1 VDAVRSSPIRPEW
14 RIYAAGLLNSRVPL
28 PRRLLIMTTGRAGSE
43 LLVSLLNAHPNIVCT
58 GELALGPGQLPRL
71 NPALFVRGVAIASM
85 KGAIRSGKEASV
97 FGWKLPSNHMRW
109 HPARFPSPVDFIKE
123 SISPDGLLVVLRR
136 RNFVAQALSWQH
148 AEQTKYHFTEM
159 ETFERIAVD
168 PEGLLSQTFD
178 YELEDRWLAETTRG
192 LPRVEVTYEDDLLE
206 PESQQ
211 KTLDL
216 ITGALGL
223 DPCPVT
229 THLNRI
235 TPAEPSER
243 IANLEEVRRV
253 FQATRFSGL
262 LDPEVKEVLGQQVP
276 AKPSAP
282 LNNAR

>member
-1 VDAVRSSPIRPEW
+1 
-14 RIYAAGLLNSRVPL
+14 
-28 PRRLLIMTTGRAGSE
+28 
-43 LLVSLLNAHPNIVCT
+43 
-58 GELALGPGQLPRL
+58 
-71 NPALFVRGVAIASM
+71 
-85 KGAIRSGKEASV
+85 
-97 FGWKLPSNHMRW
+97 
-109 HPARFPSPVDFIKE
+109 
-123 SISPDGLLVVLRR
+123 
-136 RNFVAQALSWQH
+136 
-148 AEQTKYHFTEM
+148 
-159 ETFERIAVD
+159 
-168 PEGLLSQTFD
+168 
-178 YELEDRWLAETTRG
+178 
-192 LPRVEVTYEDDLLE
+192 LE

-235 TPAEPSER
+235 TPAEPWER